1 MSSVTAPALPA
12 AKAVRRR
19 AGTENFSVA
28 SLLLGGVTRRRLMA
42 VYGFARLVDQLGDA
56 VEGDRLA
63 ALDEAEA
70 ELDRAFA
77 GDARTPIF
85 RELEPLIR
93 DCRLDREPFAR
104 LIEANRRDQVQA
116 EYETWADLVSY
127 CELSANPVG
136 RLVLAVFGVA
146 TPERVALSD
155 DVCTALQVVE
165 HVQDVRED
173 AQAGRIYLPGE
184 DRRRHGVGREDLTAA
199 PASAGLRAVLELE
212 CDRARELLRSGGAL
226 VGSLRGRARFAV
238 AGYVGGGVAAL
249 DALRDARY
257 DVLSQAPRP
266 SKATRLRTTLDVLR
280 GAR

>member
-1 MSSVTAPALPA
+1 VSAPALPA
-12 AKAVRRR
+12 AEAVRRR

-28 SLLLGGVTRRRLMA
+28 SLLLGSATRRRLMA
-42 VYGFARLVDQLGDA
+42 VYGFARLVDELGDA
-56 VEGDRLA
+56 AEGDRLA

-77 GDARTPIF
+77 GNARTPLF
-85 RELEPLIR
+85 REVESLIAECGVR
-93 DCRLDREPFAR
+93 REPFSR
-104 LIEANRRDQVQA
+104 LIEANRRDQVQP

-136 RLVLAVFGVA
+136 QLVLAVFGA
-146 TPERVALSD
+146 ETPDRVALSD
-155 DVCTALQVVE
+155 DVCTALQVIE

-173 AQAGRIYLPGE
+173 ALVGRIYLPGE
-184 DRRRHGVGREDLTAA
+184 DRRAHGVKRDDLTAT
-199 PASAGLRAVLELE
+199 SLGAGLRAVLELE
-212 CDRARELLRSGGAL
+212 CERARRLLRSGLPL

-249 DALRDARY
+249 DALREAGY
-257 DVLSQAPRP
+257 DVLSRAPRP
-266 SKATRLRTTLDVLR
+266 SKATRIRTTLAILR

>member
-1 MSSVTAPALPA
+1 LPA
-12 AKAVRRR
+12 ADGVRRR
-19 AGTENFSVA
+19 ASTENFSVA
-28 SLLLGGVTRRRLMA
+28 SLLLGGATQRRLLA

-56 VEGDRLA
+56 VDGDRLA

-77 GDARTPIF
+77 GNARTPIF

-93 DCRLDREPFAR
+93 ERGLRREPFVR
-104 LIEANRRDQVQA
+104 LIDANRRDQVQH

-136 RLVLAVFGVA
+136 QLVLGVFGA
-146 TPERVALSD
+146 ETPERVALSD

-173 AQAGRIYLPGE
+173 ALAGRTYMPAE
-184 DRRRHGVGREDLTAA
+184 DLRRHGVRRDELTAA
-199 PASAGLRAVLELE
+199 TVSPGLRAVLELE
-212 CDRARELLRSGGAL
+212 CDRARELLRSGVTL
-226 VGSLRGRARFAV
+226 VSSLRGRARFAV

-249 DALRDARY
+249 DALRSARY

-266 SKATRLRTTLDVLR
+266 SKATRVRATLAVIR
-280 GAR
+280 SAR